1 MEFDVSTI
9 CQVRYTPAEICLFFG
24 PVFMRDPFRPNS
36 NAQLIREAQIG
47 LSLVAIL
54 LILFVYV
61 AFYRINGYGRTI
73 PEHVRNS
80 PVAERVWPNSQ
91 ADSDRV
97 AQSTESSGFRVGKFL
112 AEQFSVPHN
121 PKTARIKTN
130 GDELN
135 GPAIQT
141 AHEQPVPALAVDKP
155 APRLP
160 SAPDRA
166 SVQHSSFDAPLES
179 VVDQKIDNSA
189 KTDIAF
195 TSPAPVGPTI
205 NTSIQ
210 DVSARTL
217 AGVPQTPLEME
228 PLSGPKE
235 QAPPVD
241 NSSPTKTDPTAGDNH
256 FLREFPTITVDLP
269 LKSPSVDESYRKFE
283 TAPRTN
289 LGGVQPQLQSP
300 RPIHANEL
308 RGGDFAVKPAP
319 GLEVNSAP
327 DSTSEI
333 NPESKQHIAVAG
345 VPIVASQVK
354 DLSSFETTA
363 RSTNETH
370 LPQVVGAA
378 PPTDEQHQ
386 LPTRIEES
394 PFHLVRAG
402 ESFWTIAQLLY
413 DDGRYFRALY
423 KHNEL
428 HVTDFDQLIPGTR
441 LETPSVQTLVQ
452 RWPELCPTLESPVS
466 HSDQEKNPKLTGATN
481 QDANPAAIPAEP
493 TSIVAEHGWPTAP
506 SEAGEFYETQT
517 GDTLFGIAAQKL
529 GQASRYL
536 ELLRLNESQL
546 PVGVDHL
553 SPLPGNIR
561 LIMP

>member
-91 ADSDRV
+91 SDSDRL

-112 AEQFSVPHN
+112 AEQFSVPRN
-121 PKTARIKTN
+121 PKTARIKTKV
-130 GDELN
+130 DELN

-141 AHEQPVPALAVDKP
+141 AHEEPVPALAVDKP
-155 APRLP
+155 AKRLP
-160 SAPDRA
+160 SAPDSE
-166 SVQHSSFDAPLES
+166 SVQHSSFDAPFEP

-189 KTDIAF
+189 NTDIAF
-195 TSPAPVGPTI
+195 TPPAPVGPPI
-205 NTSIQ
+205 NTKIQ
-210 DVSARTL
+210 DVTARTQ
-217 AGVPQTPLEME
+217 AGVPQTSLEME
-228 PLSGPKE
+228 SQSGPE
-235 QAPPVD
+235 EPTTSID
-241 NSSPTKTDPTAGDNH
+241 NNSPTKTDPAAGNNQ
-256 FLREFPTITVDLP
+256 FLREFPTTTADQP
-269 LKSPSVDESYRKFE
+269 LKSPSVDESYRKFD
-283 TAPRTN
+283 TVARSN

-300 RPIHANEL
+300 RPIQANEL

-319 GLEVNSAP
+319 SLAVNSAP
-327 DSTSEI
+327 DSTAEV
-333 NPESKQHIAVAG
+333 NPESKQHIAVTG
-345 VPIVASQVK
+345 VPIVASMAK
-354 DLSSFETTA
+354 DLPSFTTTA
-363 RSTNETH
+363 RSTTETQE
-370 LPQVVGAA
+370 PQVVGAA
-378 PPTDEQHQ
+378 PPIDEQDQ
-386 LPTRIEES
+386 LATPIEES
-394 PFHLVRAG
+394 PFHLVRTG
-402 ESFWTIAQLLY
+402 ESFWTIAQLHY

-428 HVTDFDQLIPGTR
+428 HVTDFDQLIPGSR

-452 RWPELCPTLESPVS
+452 RWPELCPAMESSVS
-466 HSDQEKNPKLTGATN
+466 YSDQEKNPRLADATI
-481 QDANPAAIPAEP
+481 QEANPAAMPAEP
-493 TSIVAEHGWPTAP
+493 ASIVAEHGWPTAP
-506 SEAGEFYETQT
+506 SEASEFYETQS
-517 GDTLFGIAAQKL
+517 GDTLFGIAAQRL

-536 ELLRLNESQL
+536 ELLQLNESRL

>member
-91 ADSDRV
+91 SDSDRL

-112 AEQFSVPHN
+112 AEQLSVPRN

-130 GDELN
+130 VDELN
-135 GPAIQT
+135 DPATQT
-141 AHEQPVPALAVDKP
+141 AHEEPVPALAVDQP
-155 APRLP
+155 AQRLP

-195 TSPAPVGPTI
+195 TPPAPVGPTI
-205 NTSIQ
+205 NTKIQ
-210 DVSARTL
+210 DINARTQ

-228 PLSGPKE
+228 LQSGPKE
-235 QAPPVD
+235 QATPVD
-241 NSSPTKTDPTAGDNH
+241 NSSPTKTDPAAGNNH
-256 FLREFPTITVDLP
+256 FLREFPTIIADQP
-269 LKSPSVDESYRKFE
+269 LKSPSVDESYRKFA
-283 TAPRTN
+283 TVAGPN
-289 LGGVQPQLQSP
+289 LGGVQPQLHSP

-327 DSTSEI
+327 DSTSEF
-333 NPESKQHIAVAG
+333 NPEPKQHIAVAG
-345 VPIVASQVK
+345 VPIVASKVK
-354 DLSSFETTA
+354 DLPSFTTTA
-363 RSTNETH
+363 RSTTETQV
-370 LPQVVGAA
+370 PQVVGAA

-386 LPTRIEES
+386 LATPIEES
-394 PFHLVRAG
+394 PFHLVRTG
-402 ESFWTIAQLLY
+402 ESFWTIAQLHY

-428 HVTDFDQLIPGTR
+428 HVTDFDQPIPGTR
-441 LETPSVQTLVQ
+441 LETPSVQILVQ
-452 RWPELCPTLESPVS
+452 RWPELCPALESPVS
-466 HSDQEKNPKLTGATN
+466 YRHSDQEKNPRLTGTTN
-481 QDANPAAIPAEP
+481 QDANPAEP
-493 TSIVAEHGWPTAP
+493 TSIVADHGWPMAA
-506 SEAGEFYETQT
+506 SEVGEFYETQS
-517 GDTLFGIAAQKL
+517 GDTLFGIAAQRL

-536 ELLRLNESQL
+536 ELLRLNESRL

-553 SPLPGNIR
+553 SPLPGKIR